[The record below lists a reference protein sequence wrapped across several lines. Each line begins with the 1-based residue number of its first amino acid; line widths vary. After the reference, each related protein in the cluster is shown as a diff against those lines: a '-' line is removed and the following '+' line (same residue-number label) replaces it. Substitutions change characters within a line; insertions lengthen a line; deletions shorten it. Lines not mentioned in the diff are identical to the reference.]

1 MVKNTPANAGDV
13 GLIPESGRFPRG
25 GSDNPLQYSSLG
37 NPMDRGAWW
46 AIVYEAAKELDMSLQ
61 LNNETIK
68 TTNVECIHI
77 NKCYFFLLYFS

>member
-1 MVKNTPANAGDV
+1 
-13 GLIPESGRFPRG
+13 
-25 GSDNPLQYSSLG
+25 
-37 NPMDRGAWW
+37 MDRGAWW

>member
-1 MVKNTPANAGDV
+1 
-13 GLIPESGRFPRG
+13 
-25 GSDNPLQYSSLG
+25 
-37 NPMDRGAWW
+37 MDRGAWW

-77 NKCYFFLLYFS
+77 NKGYFFLLYFS

>member
-1 MVKNTPANAGDV
+1 MD
-13 GLIPESGRFPRG
+13 LIPGSGGYPGEGNGNLF
-25 GSDNPLQYSSLG
+25 QYSSLG